1 MFIKTFYMGEIKGY
15 IKFKDKKAIMKP
27 LENQEGP
34 VITWEINDNHN
45 SKDYFMYK
53 GIRYQFVSSVVSKK

>member
-1 MFIKTFYMGEIKGY
+1 
-15 IKFKDKKAIMKP
+15 MKP

-45 SKDYFMYK
+45 SKDYFMYN
-53 GIRYQFVSSVVSKK
+53 GIRYQFVSSVEPKK